1 MCSGKWCRFVTICD
15 EVDAWAAKSKIQNPK
30 SKIINHQSSINPLQH
45 PPLYTSPHP
54 ILRKYAASC
63 KHMIANPEKNAIFT
77 DELQRQHS
85 RRILKIGAK
94 PCQKPSPSQKTKP
107 MKPTYRLRNFLLQ
120 CSAASALLAASFVQ
134 AADVT
139 LDSSSSTGGTITVSS
154 SDTYTIAVGSTATR
168 TLSNA
173 ITLGGGTLLGGVMD
187 NVATVSGLSGAGTSS
202 TFVDANGVTI
212 ILKGSGTANT
222 TANLILADGI
232 SITGANQ
239 LLVGGGGGGGSSRG
253 NRKDGGGGG
262 GGFVVLTT
270 GSLSSGTSVLTAG
283 GGGTGALNGSI
294 GTAGNASSIE
304 ATQASGGTMAASA
317 SPNTPSGKGGDSG
330 KNISGSSSTFTG
342 TGSTQ
347 NDTGGGGAGS
357 SANGAANVSNIGG
370 AGGAGTVI
378 TTGVVDLS
386 TYLGA
391 NTFGGGGGG
400 GANAGGGTGG
410 IGGGGNGSNGAGAV
424 GTNGLGG
431 GGGGAGGTGQSGGNG
446 GAGSVA
452 IQYAYNNNVAAGNL
466 TLSGGITLNSTS
478 TLDAVRSGGLV
489 DVTTNGITGT
499 GGINIASSASSG
511 GVVRFSATNDYTGA
525 TTISTGTLSL
535 GSGGTTGRLTATSA
549 ITNNSNLTI
558 NRSNAFSQAT
568 DLGAGIAI
576 TGTGSF
582 TQAGAGTT
590 TLTAANTYTGIT
602 TLSAGI
608 LNLGVAESVGVSGPL
623 GNSASANPGSI
634 VFGGGTLQYSAANTH
649 DYSGRFSTAPSQSY
663 KINTNGQNVTWA
675 ANLTSSG
682 GILSISGAGTLTLS
696 GNNTFSSDIIMAANS
711 GTLIAGH
718 NNALGTASV
727 SLNSNTALQIQ
738 NGITINNSL
747 RAEEQ
752 GNFKGLTLLSGAT
765 SATYSGNI
773 SILETTPGNF
783 DINAANGG
791 TLTISGIISGNG
803 FEKVGVGTVVL
814 TAANTYTGNTTVSA
828 GTLALADNAQLRFV
842 LGATSGSNNSL
853 SGAGT
858 VTLEGDFVIVTT
870 AADALA
876 SGTWTLEN
884 VSTLTGAYGS
894 NFTVSGFTD
903 AGSDKWTKVNGSK
916 TYTFDETTG
925 ILTLAETPVAGYS
938 AWATLN
944 GAGVNFNEDHDNDGV
959 DNGTEYFIG
968 GTAGNTTG
976 FTPLP
981 GVTNTL
987 GVLSVTYTKAAT
999 YTGVYGTDYVV
1010 ETSSTLAD
1018 PWTPQL
1024 ADPSPDFTVTFP
1036 SANEVKYTFPAG
1048 TKQFARLKVIQTP

>member
-1 MCSGKWCRFVTICD
+1 
-15 EVDAWAAKSKIQNPK
+15 
-30 SKIINHQSSINPLQH
+30 
-45 PPLYTSPHP
+45 
-54 ILRKYAASC
+54 
-63 KHMIANPEKNAIFT
+63 
-77 DELQRQHS
+77 
-85 RRILKIGAK
+85 
-94 PCQKPSPSQKTKP
+94 
-107 MKPTYRLRNFLLQ
+107 MKPTYRLRNFLLHS
-120 CSAASALLAASFVQ
+120 SAASALLAASFVH

-139 LDSSSSTGGTITVSS
+139 LDSSSSTGGTITVNSP
-154 SDTYTIAVGSTATR
+154 DTNIIAVGSTATR

-173 ITLGGGTLLGGVMD
+173 ITLDGGTLKGGVMD

-222 TANLILADGI
+222 TANLTLASGI
-232 SITGANQ
+232 TITGANE
-239 LLVGGGGGGGSSRG
+239 LLVGGGGGGGGSNSG
-253 NRKDGGGGG
+253 NAPKGSGGGGG
-262 GGFVVLTT
+262 YVVLTT
-270 GSLSSGTSVLTAG
+270 GDLSGTLALTAG
-283 GGGTGALNGSI
+283 GGGSSGPGGGAGGAGGTTSIGATQALGGGGGVVGGSGTGGNSSKTINGVTSNFTGGAGSGNGAGGGAGSSTSGSNGI
-294 GTAGNASSIE
+294 IWFGGRGGNGTTITTGVVGLSTSMGSDTFGGGGGAGSGTGGTAG
-304 ATQASGGTMAASA
+304 TGGAA
-317 SPNTPSGKGGDSG
+317 G
-330 KNISGSSSTFTG
+330 
-342 TGSTQ
+342 
-347 NDTGGGGAGS
+347 TGGGGAGS
-357 SANGAANVSNIGG
+357 GNSNGAA
-370 AGGAGTVI
+370 GT
-378 TTGVVDLS
+378 S
-386 TYLGA
+386 
-391 NTFGGGGGG
+391 
-400 GANAGGGTGG
+400 
-410 IGGGGNGSNGAGAV
+410 
-424 GTNGLGG
+424 GLGG
-431 GGGGAGGTGQSGGNG
+431 GGGGAGGGAGRVGGAG

-466 TLSGGITLNSTS
+466 TLSGGITLSSTS

-549 ITNNSNLTI
+549 ITNNGNLTI
-558 NRSNAFSQAT
+558 NRSDAFSQAT

-590 TLTAANTYTGIT
+590 TLTAANTYSGATTISTGTLSLGSGGTTGKLTGTTSITNNSNLTINRSDAFTQATDLGADVAITGTGSFTKAGTGTTTLTAANTYTGTT

-623 GNSASANPGSI
+623 GNSAAANPGSI
-634 VFGGGTLQYSAANTH
+634 VLSGGTLQYSAANTH

-773 SILETTPGNF
+773 SILETTPTNF

-791 TLTISGIISGNG
+791 TFTISGIISGNG
-803 FEKVGVGTVVL
+803 FEKVGVGTVIL

-828 GTLALADNAQLRFV
+828 GTLALADNAQLSFV

-853 SGAGT
+853 SGAGI

-1024 ADPSPDFTVTFP
+1024 ADPTPDFTVTFP
-1036 SANEVKYTFPAG
+1036 SANEVRYTFPAG